1 MAGRKKTRAGL
12 PLLRGTFR
20 CHSSFENLTN
30 VLAKLVGERR
40 RTLACLP
47 LTRWHAR
54 ADVAQAERPELFQK
68 KLAVCAVVYDF
79 RVETETEAK
88 EDKRQSLL
96 ELIDFVNVKKS
107 ITEPMYKDTIEM
119 VRAPPAPPPI

>member
-1 MAGRKKTRAGL
+1 M
-12 PLLRGTFR
+12 
-20 CHSSFENLTN
+20 
-30 VLAKLVGERR
+30 
-40 RTLACLP
+40 
-47 LTRWHAR
+47 
-54 ADVAQAERPELFQK
+54 AQAERPELFQK

-119 VRAPPAPPPI
+119 VRARPPRPQFNPRPVLDVC

>member
-1 MAGRKKTRAGL
+1 M
-12 PLLRGTFR
+12 
-20 CHSSFENLTN
+20 
-30 VLAKLVGERR
+30 
-40 RTLACLP
+40 
-47 LTRWHAR
+47 
-54 ADVAQAERPELFQK
+54 AQAERPELFQK

-119 VRAPPAPPPI
+119 VRAPPAPPPNRWCLTCVDVRLILGGRCAADQNKLVQTAPPRAARLQPEL